1 MENNKELVK
10 LLNKISQILGS
21 EDERFTNLLNQLKT
35 SINPTNIAREAE
47 TLAMKLIEE
56 RYCLKLLKFKLEIIN
71 LKKLK
76 V

>member
-47 TLAMKLIEE
+47 SLAI
-56 RYCLKLLKFKLEIIN
+56 KFKLEIIN
-71 LKKLK
+71 LKRLK

>member
-56 RYCLKLLKFKLEIIN
+56 RYGKLPEITKIQN
-71 LKKLK
+71 WR
-76 V
+76 